1 MEIYQDYKIKRK
13 HKKLSKR
20 AKWRIAL
27 AIFLAIIVLCFFY
40 YFKVICPVIIGL
52 SEEKVRSL
60 ATSSI
65 SKVVG
70 DVMVS
75 EQTSYDRLVHV
86 SYDANNNVELI
97 EVDTVEVNKLIR
109 EVTRL
114 VQDEFDKLGENG
126 IDISL
131 GTFTGIP
138 FLFGY
143 GPNVKINLVPVGSVQ
158 TNVHSSFTSAGLN
171 QTLHRLYFV
180 VSTIIGMVLPGMTEN
195 FTTNLEVLLCENVI
209 VGQIPEVYLQGQ
221 II

>member
-75 EQTSYDRLVHV
+75 EQTSYDGLVHV

-97 EVDTVEVNKLIR
+97 EVDTVEVNILIR

>member
-209 VGQIPEVYLQGQ
+209 VGQIPEVYPQGQ